1 MTASPGEPRR
11 RTRGRVIATL
21 FALAVS
27 TAVVIALSSPG
38 AAQQGQPLRLAPPA
52 KPAETPPA
60 QPSTAPEPPR
70 APAPGTPA
78 VGIIGPDVKIDTLQT
93 IDPDTAGTLSES
105 QGGFGLNMW
114 QGTERF
120 LVETLLPRLPVQT
133 ASPAMRDLMRRLLLS
148 TALVPQG
155 KSTGVSLA
163 ALRVELLAK
172 MGDQAGVNALL
183 DAIPNRAVDPRLV
196 TLEADA
202 RFLANDNARA
212 CTLAAGQIRDR
223 KDVFWQKA
231 FVFCQALAGEL
242 GRAQLGVAILREVG
256 EDDPVFFQ
264 LMDRLFGGGGAALD
278 SLSNARPL
286 HLAMARAAKVQL
298 PKDVIN
304 TTNPGVLRT
313 IAISPNAAVDVRLEA
328 AERAEAIG
336 ALPTDAL
343 RQLYTGVSFSEQ
355 ELANPLSKADAQK
368 GAMGRALLYRTALVQ
383 TVPAAQ
389 AEALAR
395 AFALGRESGRYGS
408 TVRVFM
414 PILKRIPPSA
424 ELVWFAPEALRAFL
438 LASEH
443 DAAKGWFALLRA
455 SALFNQESAVALAS
469 LMPLAKIAGS
479 PDAEKWPLSELA
491 GWWERVK
498 TQENARQQA
507 TLLFS
512 LFEAVDQPVPAA
524 LWDPLLDGPQRV
536 TAAVLH
542 PALWFRLEAAAKAS
556 RLGETV
562 LLALLALGDGGPG
575 QSDAIGLS
583 RILAS
588 LKAVGLKN
596 ETHALALEA
605 AMAVGL

>member
-1 MTASPGEPRR
+1 MTGSPVKPRACD
-11 RTRGRVIATL
+11 RGRAVARL
-21 FALAVS
+21 FKLAALTVVAV
-27 TAVVIALSSPG
+27 ALSSPG
-38 AAQQGQPLRLAPPA
+38 VAQQGQPLRLSPPA
-52 KPAETPPA
+52 KQAETPPA
-60 QPSTAPEPPR
+60 QPPATPEPPR
-70 APAPGTPA
+70 TETPSAPA
-78 VGIIGPDVKIDTLQT
+78 VGIIGPGVKVDTLQS
-93 IDPDTAGTLSES
+93 IDPDTAGTLTES

-114 QGTERF
+114 LGTERS
-120 LVETLLPRLPVQT
+120 LVETLLARLPVQT
-133 ASPAMRDLMRRLLLS
+133 ASPTMRDLMRRLLLS

-155 KSTGVSLA
+155 KSTGVGLA
-163 ALRVELLAK
+163 ALRVELLSK
-172 MGDQAGVNALL
+172 MGDQASVNALL
-183 DAIPNRAVDPRLV
+183 DAIPNRAVDQRLLK
-196 TLEADA
+196 LEADA

-212 CTLAAGQIRDR
+212 CVLAAGQIRDH

-242 GRAQLGVAILREVG
+242 GKAQLGVAILREVG

-264 LMDRLFGGGGAALD
+264 LMDRLIGGSSGAVD
-278 SLSNARPL
+278 SLPNARPL

-313 IAISPNAAVDVRLEA
+313 IAISPNAAVDIRLEA
-328 AERAEAIG
+328 AERAETIG

-355 ELANPLSKADAQK
+355 ELANPLSKADSQK
-368 GAMGRALLYRTALVQ
+368 GPIGRALLYRTALVQ

-395 AFALGRESGRYGS
+395 ALALGRESGRYGS

-438 LASEH
+438 FAYEH

-455 SALFNQESAVALAS
+455 SALFNQESAAALAS
-469 LMPLAKIAGS
+469 LMPLARLAGS

-491 GWWERVK
+491 GWWDRVK
-498 TQENARQQA
+498 TQETARQQA
-507 TLLFS
+507 ALLFS
-512 LFEAVDQPVPAA
+512 LFEAVDEPVPAA

-536 TAAVLH
+536 TTAVL
-542 PALWFRLEAAAKAS
+542 PPTLWFRLEAAAKGP

-562 LLALLALGDGGPG
+562 LLALLALGDGGPT

-583 RILAS
+583 RILTS
-588 LKAVGLKN
+588 LKTVGLKN
-596 ETHALALEA
+596 ETRALAVEA
-605 AMAVGL
+605 AMAAGL